1 MSLLEPYLT
10 KQIPCSC
17 GRTHFVSI
25 QKLSCDLWQ
34 DGLSDTLAE
43 LLHGKRV
50 LMLCDAHTR
59 EAINAPL
66 ADYLKEN
73 GWNLTV
79 REYRHEDLVNNEPVV
94 GTAVLDM
101 SPEITGILA
110 VGGGTMT
117 DLGRFVASRLGRP
130 FVLVMTCP
138 SMDGYASN
146 VAGMMIGGK
155 KRVLKDCEYPA
166 AVLGDLEV
174 IRNAP
179 MDLIRSGYGDML
191 GKRTALPDWILA
203 HHMHGDY
210 YCPLTAGLV
219 AQSASWCADPDA
231 VAALMARDAG
241 WIQTLTESLLLTGV
255 NMALCDDTRPA
266 SGSEHIFSHYLVEQA
281 IDAGR
286 KPPSH
291 GASVGFGTLV
301 STLLYEYLFSAAPSE
316 LKELEPELRR
326 SLLPS
331 QTVYQLLE
339 QSGIGGNLT
348 DYLADTA
355 ALAAMIQASSGPNK
369 RYTILAYLQ
378 EHKQLD
384 DAIEFVCSNMKERR
398 QAS

>member
-1 MSLLEPYLT
+1 MSFLEPYLAR
-10 KQIPCSC
+10 QIPCSC
-17 GRTHFVSI
+17 GRTHFVPI

-34 DGLSDTLAE
+34 DDLSDTLAD
-43 LLHGKRV
+43 LLCGKRA
-50 LMLCDAHTR
+50 LLLCDIHTHD
-59 EAINAPL
+59 AINAPL
-66 ADYLKEN
+66 VNYLKNN
-73 GWNLTV
+73 GWNLTI
-79 REYRHEDLVNNEPVV
+79 REYQPDNLVNNELVV
-94 GTAVLDM
+94 GAAVLDM
-101 SPEITGILA
+101 SPEITGIIA
-110 VGGGTMT
+110 VGGGTIT

-146 VAGMMIGGK
+146 VAGMMIGGQK
-155 KRVLKDCEYPA
+155 KVLKNCEFPA

-203 HHMHGDY
+203 HHIHGDY
-210 YCPLTAGLV
+210 FCRQTAELV
-219 AQSASWCADPDA
+219 AQSASWCGDSNA
-231 VAALMARDAG
+231 VAALMNRDAG
-241 WIQTLTESLLLTGV
+241 WIRTLTEALLLTGV
-255 NMALCDDTRPA
+255 NMALCEDTRPA

-291 GASVGFGTLV
+291 GASVGFGTLI
-301 STLLYEYLFSAAPSE
+301 STLLYEYLLTVAAPKE
-316 LKELEPELRR
+316 LTPLEPELYR

-348 DYLADTA
+348 DYLADA
-355 ALAAMIQASSGPNK
+355 QALAAMIRACSGPNK

-378 EHKQLD
+378 EHALLEP
-384 DAIEFVCSNMKERR
+384 AINFVHSNMKERR
-398 QAS
+398 